1 MGDKMGSRELLQY
14 FWPEWHVIR
23 PLGHGSFGDVFE
35 CEKTDSMRPGIRR
48 TAASDEERV
57 KSGGVAVKHSAVKVI
72 QIPRSSDQID
82 QLREDG
88 IAKEDAPAFFEQIA
102 KDCVREIQTM
112 ESLKSAP
119 NVVYIEDFRI
129 APKPDDVGWVILIR
143 MELLQSLSDYQRIHP
158 MYEKDV
164 LRLGIDICRALVT
177 CRKKSI
183 IHRDIKPGNIMVND
197 DGDFKL
203 ADFGIARELDK
214 SELNMSKKGTDTYMA
229 PEMHTAAVY
238 DARVDLYALGIVLFQ
253 QLNNNRVP
261 FLDPFQQKITPTE
274 KHNAVLRRTAG
285 EAFPPPVYGS
295 PATRAAIMRACAY
308 RPEDRFFSAEE
319 MMDALIAA
327 YNSLPET
334 ADGPIP
340 FSRGGMQQTGR
351 SYSSANYGY
360 GTSNGGSYGSGNNP
374 PVGGSTP
381 PFTNNT
387 GFHTGGYQ
395 TGRST
400 RAAVGKEKKTGA
412 AIIVLSVFIA
422 ALLIV
427 LGVYLWSRFGKGD
440 DNDSS
445 DDSVSITQSADES
458 ESASTA
464 PPAAPVISRAT
475 TETGDVLQNSNASSN
490 RSFGADR
497 ALDGDPL
504 TCWCVNTT
512 AEGGAGA
519 AIRFVLQEETAVTGF
534 KIVNGNLYE
543 PTDRLF
549 QKNGQLCRFK
559 LTFSNGETQTF
570 TASQNTSGAPFFETF
585 TFDKPITTGSI
596 LLTVESAYPGYK
608 FKTNV
613 CLGEFDVF

>member
-35 CEKTDSMRPGIRR
+35 CEKTDSMRPGMFQA
-48 TAASDEERV
+48 TESDEEKT

-72 QIPRSSDQID
+72 LIPRSGDQID

-129 APKPDDVGWVILIR
+129 SPKPDDAGWVILIR
-143 MELLQSLSDYQRIHP
+143 MELLQSLSDYQRTHP

-164 LRLGIDICRALVT
+164 LRLGIDICRALAT
-177 CRKKSI
+177 CQKKSI

-261 FLDPFQQKITPTE
+261 FLDPFQKTITPTE
-274 KHNAVLRRTAG
+274 KHDAVMRRIAG

-319 MMDALIAA
+319 MMNALIAA
-327 YNSLPET
+327 YNSLPQNSG
-334 ADGPIP
+334 GPIP
-340 FSRGGMQQTGR
+340 FPPGGFQQNSR
-351 SYSSANYGY
+351 SYGSGNYGY
-360 GTSNGGSYGSGNNP
+360 GTSNSGSYGSGSTP
-374 PVGGSTP
+374 PMGGSTP

-387 GFHTGGYQ
+387 GNHTGGYQ
-395 TGRST
+395 TGGNT
-400 RAAVGKEKKTGA
+400 RTAGGKEKKTGA
-412 AIIVLSVFIA
+412 AIIALSVCIA
-422 ALLIV
+422 ALLIA
-427 LGVYLWSRFGKGD
+427 LGIYLWNHFGKD
-440 DNDSS
+440 KEETTTDNT
-445 DDSVSITQSADES
+445 VSTTQSADES
-458 ESASTA
+458 ESATA

-519 AIRFVLQEETAVTGF
+519 SIRFVLQEETVVTGF
-534 KIVNGNLYE
+534 RIINGNLYE

-549 QKNGQLCRFK
+549 QKNGQLCQFT
-559 LTFSNGETQTF
+559 LTFSNGEKQTF
-570 TASQNTSGAPFFETF
+570 TASQNTSGTPFYETF
-585 TFDKPITTGSI
+585 NFDKPITTGSI
-596 LLTVESAYPGYK
+596 LLTVESVYPGYK